1 MVEGNRPVCPL
12 ASQAIINNQGTEEVM
27 KKQFFCGT
35 VALIIGVMIC
45 FPQAGYAKRGM
56 PDYVVEESCGQ
67 VSTGGAKVLIAFAT
81 MYGRTFKI
89 AEGISE
95 TLCEDGYQVDIRFA
109 KDITED
115 DLAAYDAVIL
125 GSNIYIEEWNKEALD
140 FLEKYQPTLAQK
152 KVAYYCVCA
161 LLGMDFDDAEALT
174 QEHYIQPMY
183 ERFPDIEPLDITAFA
198 GAVNYRI
205 MTFRDWIM
213 MRSMFM
219 PGGDWTDWEAVDT
232 WADKISGLLQ

>member
-1 MVEGNRPVCPL
+1 
-12 ASQAIINNQGTEEVM
+12 
-27 KKQFFCGT
+27 
-35 VALIIGVMIC
+35 VA
-45 FPQAGYAKRGM
+45 
-56 PDYVVEESCGQ
+56 EESCGQ
-67 VSTGGAKVLIAFAT
+67 GNAGGEKVLLAFAT

-89 AEGISE
+89 AERISE
-95 TLCEDGYQVDIRFA
+95 TLCEDGYQVDLKFA

-115 DLAAYDAVIL
+115 DLADYDVVIL
-125 GSNIYIEEWNKEALD
+125 GSNIYIEEWNKEAID
-140 FLEKYQPTLAQK
+140 FLEEHKTELASK
-152 KVAYYCVCA
+152 KVAYFCVCA
-161 LLGMDFDDAEALT
+161 LLGMDFDDAAALT

-205 MTFRDWIM
+205 MIAKDWFM
-213 MRSMFM
+213 MRLMFM